1 MCFIFSHTVVGS
13 NCRQHLH
20 VHLKLRRAEWELDIA
35 ETVIALWGL
44 VEEEIEA

>member
-1 MCFIFSHTVVGS
+1 
-13 NCRQHLH
+13 
-20 VHLKLRRAEWELDIA
+20 LKFRRVEWELDIA